1 MISPAPLTPAFSR
14 LLAAQLAHV
23 TCLITRYLYYCFSI
37 CRKYILHVSDSKFWP
52 HICNFTVC
60 NGYIDDLVFLFLAT
74 LFEEE
79 VLEPL
84 LKIYGLEKRRVEE

>member
-1 MISPAPLTPAFSR
+1 MFLTQMASYMQFHCS
-14 LLAAQLAHV
+14 
-23 TCLITRYLYYCFSI
+23 
-37 CRKYILHVSDSKFWP
+37 
-52 HICNFTVC
+52 
-60 NGYIDDLVFLFLAT
+60 YIDDLVFLFLAT

>member
-1 MISPAPLTPAFSR
+1 MVPLASR
-14 LLAAQLAHV
+14 VLGAY
-23 TCLITRYLYYCFSI
+23 LIKFHLICCFSS
-37 CRKYILHVSDSKFWP
+37 CRSVSIHVSDSKFWP

>member
-1 MISPAPLTPAFSR
+1 MFLTQMASYMQF
-14 LLAAQLAHV
+14 H
-23 TCLITRYLYYCFSI
+23 
-37 CRKYILHVSDSKFWP
+37 
-52 HICNFTVC
+52 CNS
-60 NGYIDDLVFLFLAT
+60 YIDDLVFLFLAT